1 MKGSWFRK
9 MAGLIGVWMA
19 VVPALAEDGGSPPA
33 LPTDSVEAGYAFRPG
48 ALILPASLIAVGV
61 AGSVIDGMNDFHLF
75 RRGDGGGSFEVDNY
89 MEWGMLGWVFLC
101 DLTGKGKHSVTD
113 HIFLLALAE
122 GMNAG
127 MVHGLKKVVDKPRPD
142 GAPYAF
148 PSGHTANA
156 FLGAHLAWKEFK
168 DSNPVLA
175 YSGYVAAAAVGG
187 MRLYKNRHWVS
198 DVVAGAGFG
207 ILSVELSYL
216 IYFSIRR
223 AIARCAAG
231 KAANRLVIA
240 PAFHQGGGGLYLS
253 LCF

>member
-1 MKGSWFRK
+1 MPVVQ
-9 MAGLIGVWMA
+9 AGTEEGGQ
-19 VVPALAEDGGSPPA
+19 PAE
-33 LPTDSVEAGYAFRPG
+33 EGYAFKPA
-48 ALILPASLIAVGV
+48 ALILPVSLIAVGV
-61 AGSVIDGMNDFHLF
+61 AGTVIDGMNDFHLF
-75 RRGDGGGSFEVDNY
+75 RRSDAVRSFEVDNY

-101 DLTGKGKHSVTD
+101 DLTGKGKHSVVD
-113 HIFLLALAE
+113 QLILLTLAE

-127 MVHGLKKVVDKPRPD
+127 MVHGLKKVINTPRPD
-142 GAPYAF
+142 GKPYAF

-175 YSGYVAAAAVGG
+175 YSGYAAAAAVAG
-187 MRLYKNRHWVS
+187 MRLYKNRHWVA

-207 ILSVELSYL
+207 ILSVELSCL
-216 IYFSIRR
+216 IYFSIRQ
-223 AIARCAAG
+223 AIARSADR

-240 PAFHQGGGGLYLS
+240 PAFHEGGGGLYLS